1 MPQGGPSQIITKDTP
16 GAVWDPGRPGGQGG
30 GTPGFYRTKTREEIS
45 RDVLAQDAAAIAA
58 GPPAPGM
65 VFGHGTVW
73 NPMNNAL
80 ATPGGWGYP
89 STKGFFGD
97 LLEGI
102 AGIGKTVA
110 PIALTALGANY
121 LLPSLMGTAGAAG
134 AAGAGGAGAAGAGAL
149 GADALLASELAA
161 YPTAGIVG
169 SVPAAAG
176 LTGIGVAAPTGF
188 ETAAA
193 DLLSAAGA
201 GAGAGLTSLAPEILT
216 AGSAPGALAAT
227 LPAYVAPTA
236 AELVAAGTT
245 AGGTLT
251 TGLGNE
257 AVASGT
263 FTPGSVGSVANAAGV
278 LTPTQTLAAAGLPG
292 LTSLTGADAAAAKL
306 AASGNEAVASGMSPG
321 SVGAAQAAAG
331 MLTPAQ
337 LATASG
343 VNSSSTLPDLSKVK
357 LPGSDKSSGTGGL
370 SALALA
376 ALLASM
382 KKGSGTDD
390 SYKGTIPE
398 YDFSRTKNARPEK
411 YRAGQGNVSYFTP
424 GTYTAKAA
432 GGGIMGL
439 DDGGESSQFNFAE
452 KDNYPSGSGYPS
464 REVDQGGIVQQINP
478 QFAGLGSLLQ
488 SANPPQDYNMAQGG
502 AVPGQY
508 NLGSYSDGGRLLKG
522 PGDGVSDSIP
532 AIIGEKQPARLATG
546 EFVIPARI
554 VSELGNGSTEAG
566 AQRLYEMMKRIQ
578 QTRRKTKNVAANTN
592 AAKYLPA

>member
-257 AVASGT
+257 AVASGV

-278 LTPTQTLAAAGLPG
+278 LTPTQVAVAAGLPD
-292 LTSLTGADAAAAKL
+292 LTSLTGADAVAAKL

-331 MLTPAQ
+331 MLTPEQ
-337 LATASG
+337 LAAAYG
-343 VNSSSTLPDLSKVK
+343 VNS
-357 LPGSDKSSGTGGL
+357 GL
-370 SALALA
+370 SALDGLKVPKPSNNSNGADLMKQGLSLINNTTNVGGNSSQALQSTGLSSLAPNSQSNLLKELVQLYPQMSNVNPQTMA
-376 ALLASM
+376 AISPYYRMQEIPQTHMPAEEPQSYA
-382 KKGSGTDD
+382 KGGL
-390 SYKGTIPE
+390 
-398 YDFSRTKNARPEK
+398 SRHRPE
-411 YRAGQGNVSYFTP
+411 FIT
-424 GTYTAKAA
+424 
-432 GGGIMGL
+432 
-439 DDGGESSQFNFAE
+439 
-452 KDNYPSGSGYPS
+452 
-464 REVDQGGIVQQINP
+464 
-478 QFAGLGSLLQ
+478 
-488 SANPPQDYNMAQGG
+488 G
-502 AVPGQY
+502 ATGHYVK
-508 NLGSYSDGGRLLKG
+508 GR
-522 PGDGVSDSIP
+522 GDGQSDDIP
-532 AIIGEKQPARLATG
+532 AMLADGEYVFDADTVA
-546 EFVIPARI
+546 
-554 VSELGNGSTEAG
+554 SLGNGSSDAG
-566 AQRLYEMMKRIQ
+566 AKRLDKMREAIRKHKRSAPIH
-578 QTRRKTKNVAANTN
+578 KIPPK
-592 AAKYLPA
+592 AKSPLEYLKG

>member
-1 MPQGGPSQIITKDTP
+1 
-16 GAVWDPGRPGGQGG
+16 
-30 GTPGFYRTKTREEIS
+30 
-45 RDVLAQDAAAIAA
+45 
-58 GPPAPGM
+58 
-65 VFGHGTVW
+65 
-73 NPMNNAL
+73 
-80 ATPGGWGYP
+80 
-89 STKGFFGD
+89 
-97 LLEGI
+97 
-102 AGIGKTVA
+102 
-110 PIALTALGANY
+110 
-121 LLPSLMGTAGAAG
+121 
-134 AAGAGGAGAAGAGAL
+134 
-149 GADALLASELAA
+149 
-161 YPTAGIVG
+161 
-169 SVPAAAG
+169 
-176 LTGIGVAAPTGF
+176 
-188 ETAAA
+188 
-193 DLLSAAGA
+193 
-201 GAGAGLTSLAPEILT
+201 
-216 AGSAPGALAAT
+216 LAAT
-227 LPAYVAPTA
+227 LPAYVAPA
-236 AELVAAGTT
+236 AAVLPEVAGAGATSINQMIAAGT
-245 AGGTLT
+245 
-251 TGLGNE
+251 
-257 AVASGT
+257 
-263 FTPGSVGSVANAAGV
+263 
-278 LTPTQTLAAAGLPG
+278 
-292 LTSLTGADAAAAKL
+292 
-306 AASGNEAVASGMSPG
+306 SPG
-321 SVGAAQAAAG
+321 SVGAAGAASGALSGADLAAAQGLVTAGATPALVTAAQEGAQNYIDTGGSQLSAQGGGPNGTDIYTNQSVNQGVASGLSPGSMGADMAARGALTPAELAAAAG
-331 MLTPAQ
+331 VTS
-337 LATASG
+337 TSG
-343 VNSSSTLPDLSKVK
+343 LPNLSKVK
-357 LPGSDKSSGTGGL
+357 LPGSDKSSGTSGTGGL

-382 KKGSGTDD
+382 NKGSGTDD

-398 YDFSRTKNARPEK
+398 YDFSRTQNARPEK

-464 REVDQGGIVQQINP
+464 REVDQGGIVQQTNP

-502 AVPGQY
+502 AVPVQY